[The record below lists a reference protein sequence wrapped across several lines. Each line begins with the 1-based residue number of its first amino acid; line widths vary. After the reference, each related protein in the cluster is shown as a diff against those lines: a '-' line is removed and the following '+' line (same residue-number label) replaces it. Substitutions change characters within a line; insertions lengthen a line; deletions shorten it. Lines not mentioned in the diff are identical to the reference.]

1 MHVRQ
6 QNLDFPEDVVAVQA
20 LADGPAVLARPDDDR
35 NGHSD
40 QHRRQRQ
47 SDSSIA
53 WSLDQNLRPNADIKE
68 TAPAR
73 VAEGAARIS
82 LLA

>member
-1 MHVRQ
+1 M
-6 QNLDFPEDVVAVQA
+6 
-20 LADGPAVLARPDDDR
+20 AVLVRHHHADDR

-40 QHRRQRQ
+40 RRQRQ